1 MVNFTKSLARIV
13 GRHIVINAV
22 APGPT
27 VSQMFDALPQER
39 KDATVASAYA
49 GRAANPEEIADVV
62 AWLGSSRRCT
72 STARAW
78 TRTADFTRGA
88 S

>member
-13 GRHIVINAV
+13 GKHIVINAV

-49 GRAANPEEIADVV
+49 GRAAEPTEIADVV
-62 AWLGSSRRCT
+62 AWLALDSPVYVNGT
-72 STARAW
+72 TVDANGGFY
-78 TRTADFTRGA
+78 TR
-88 S
+88 